1 MSIVQETIDKYR
13 PYADVFV
20 ETGTYLGDTV
30 EMARVAGFSRIFTIE
45 IDDRLAGRAF
55 NRFFDYKHITCFR
68 GDSGKHL
75 HKVLREFND
84 PAVFWLD
91 GHWSQGITGKGEIEV
106 PLMQELEAIKNHP
119 SDKHTIMI
127 DDIRLLGDKEEV
139 VDWGGL
145 SMDAVEE
152 KLLEINPNYQFTLED
167 GMQHDDI
174 LVAHL

>member
-30 EMARVAGFSRIFTIE
+30 EMARVAGFSQIFTIE
-45 IDDRLAGRAF
+45 IDDTLAGRAH
-55 NRFFDYKHITCFR
+55 NRFFEYDHITCFR
-68 GDSGKHL
+68 GDSGQHL
-75 HKVLREFND
+75 EKILKRFTG

-106 PLMQELEAIKNHP
+106 PLMQELEAIKKSGCNT
-119 SDKHTIMI
+119 HTIMI

-167 GMQHDDI
+167 GVQHDDI